1 MSYIMYYIMY
11 NSMFNM
17 WLFHFASLVDFTL
30 VLCVLYRI
38 SIYADT
44 TLAVTRSLLGPISCT
59 VTYCIWQ
66 YLTCVWR
73 SLGSI
78 IWVSLFIPRDNSGEK
93 NFSMLLEIIPI
104 PSMPSENIP
113 SSLVLVFDS
122 SHATTVMFQL
132 DIYVCTIRC
141 CITVG
146 LFHPWGR
153 PWQLHWG
160 QQLANHAW
168 MCHTTAPA
176 RPSSQ
181 QRATVHP
188 RSLSALSATADL
200 AP

>member
-93 NFSMLLEIIPI
+93 IFSMLLEIIPI

-146 LFHPWGR
+146 LFHPWGHDSSIGASNSPITR
-153 PWQLHWG
+153 GCVTPPHLR
-160 QQLANHAW
+160 ASRF
-168 MCHTTAPA
+168 HT
-176 RPSSQ
+176 
-181 QRATVHP
+181 V
-188 RSLSALSATADL
+188 LSATGHSTFWL
-200 AP
+200 PLIIGE